1 MASNNPAWP
10 RYSSNR
16 HFDNNYASVEPEEFH
31 YRIRQPASGLR
42 PGFHRSIQIG
52 SGDQFREYGSLLRQ
66 PDPRRLDLRASLRD
80 PLQQLQVRIYNQRST
95 LTVCLLADLTASMS
109 FGGTGGK
116 LRLLTEIAASIALS
130 AFRTG
135 DAFAFYAADT
145 ILRQE
150 LLIPPTRRSGL
161 PWQIAGQLYHA
172 APAGNHARGMLA
184 AVQRVPARTSL
195 IFLVSDFH
203 WPNDLLHEVLG
214 RLSGHIVVPLV
225 SWSAHE
231 YVPAATFGL
240 VAIRDLES
248 GQRRLLLA
256 RPGLRARLTKAQHG
270 RRSQLHRT
278 FVSHG
283 HEPVFFE
290 GHYDPRQLTEYFLAR
305 G

>member
-1 MASNNPAWP
+1 MASNNPVGSWL
-10 RYSSNR
+10 SNNQS
-16 HFDNNYASVEPEEFH
+16 FDNNKVNVEPEEFH
-31 YRIRQPASGLR
+31 YRSRQSAAGLR
-42 PGFHRSIQIG
+42 PGFHHSRQIG
-52 SGDQFREYGSLLRQ
+52 AGDQFREYGSLLRQ

-95 LTVCLLADLTASMS
+95 LTVCLLADLTASMN

-116 LRLLTEIAASIALS
+116 LRLLAEIAASAALS
-130 AFRTG
+130 ALRTG
-135 DAFAFYAADT
+135 DAFAFYAAET
-145 ILRQE
+145 ILRRD

-161 PWQIAGQLYHA
+161 PWQIAGQIYN
-172 APAGNHARGMLA
+172 APPTGNHARGMLA
-184 AVQRVPARTSL
+184 AVQRVPARASL

-203 WPNDLLHEVLG
+203 WPDELLHEVLE
-214 RLSGHIVVPLV
+214 RLSGHVVVPLV

-248 GQRRLLLA
+248 GQRRLLLT
-256 RPGLRARLTKAQHG
+256 RPGLRSRLAEAQN
-270 RRSQLHRT
+270 RRRHQLHRI

-290 GHYDPRQLTEYFLAR
+290 GHYDPRQLTEYFLAQ